1 MAPKRKLSWL
11 FLEWTGTLVFGVLPD
26 VRIVNNFLSR
36 VFYFFYN
43 HYKFPNLRQPRYFNE
58 KLINLKISDEA
69 RDPLRARVTDK
80 ELVKEH
86 VTAMF
91 GPGYVVPTLAVIRR
105 QSEIDAYVFPLPC
118 VVKPTHSSQEVMCF
132 TDRQP
137 SDEERRILKYWLR
150 KSYFKANREP
160 NYRHLEKKLIVEPVL
175 GEAFGGI
182 EDVKVL
188 CFHGRPKLI
197 QVDHGRYAEHRRD
210 YFDIKGRALP
220 ISMRKPAAGL
230 AFPFPEK
237 LDQLLA
243 MATKLSAGFTFIR
256 ADFYVVDGAILVGE
270 LTSFPTNCTVPFQPL
285 SADLIIARLFE
296 EPDLEITAALL
307 SGADVVAFPAGA
319 ADGARAG
326 VPAGEAE
333 VVPFP
338 YAAERPAIA
347 EGETAAREE
356 SPARASGVAG

>member
-1 MAPKRKLSWL
+1 MAPKRNQSWL
-11 FLEWTGTLVFGVLPD
+11 VGEWIATVIFGVLPD
-26 VRIVNNFLSR
+26 TRIVNDFLSR
-36 VFYFFYN
+36 IFYFFYN
-43 HYKFPNLRQPRYFNE
+43 RYKFPNLSNPRYFNE

-91 GPGYVVPTLAVIRR
+91 GPGYVVPTLAVIR
-105 QSEIDAYVFPLPC
+105 STHDIDTYVFPLPC
-118 VVKPTHSSQEVMCF
+118 VVKPTHSSQEVMCL
-132 TDRQP
+132 DRQP
-137 SDEERRILKYWLR
+137 NDEERRTLKYWLR

-175 GEAFGGI
+175 GGAFGGI

-220 ISMRKPAAGL
+220 ISMRKPTANL

-237 LDQLLA
+237 LEQILS
-243 MATKLSAGFTFIR
+243 MAARLSAGFSFIR
-256 ADFYVVDGAILVGE
+256 ADFYVVDGRILVGE

-285 SADLIIARLFE
+285 SADLIIARLFD
-296 EPDLEITAALL
+296 EPDLEVSPETFT
-307 SGADVVAFPAGA
+307 GADVVAFPAGA
-319 ADGARAG
+319 QDGTRVAI
-326 VPAGEAE
+326 PPGEAQ

-338 YAAERPAIA
+338 GSGERAAASDADRAK
-347 EGETAAREE
+347 EE
-356 SPARASGVAG
+356 APARASGRSSL